1 MICRHSAFAF
11 VKKPAEQKNTPE
23 PSLIQGDRIM
33 YSDVQNSYRFFVF
46 TPAHRLRL
54 QSRTKTGDILYAT
67 YTKGY
72 DCIGSAYFA
81 PDR

>member
-33 YSDVQNSYRFFVF
+33 YSDVQKV
-46 TPAHRLRL
+46 
-54 QSRTKTGDILYAT
+54 
-67 YTKGY
+67 
-72 DCIGSAYFA
+72 
-81 PDR
+81 